1 MRPRSTTNPPPQIIV
16 SQTELRSL
24 CERLIAAGYFAFDT
38 EFVGEDKHRPELCL
52 IQVAAEDHCYLIDPL
67 AGVDVTPFWEL
78 VADERIETI
87 VHAGSE
93 DLALCWHH
101 LGRPPARV
109 LDLQIAGGFVGLG
122 YPSSLARLAAQS
134 IGIRLHKSQTLT
146 DWRRRPLNAEQL
158 QYASEDV
165 IHLPAMH
172 QWIMRRLAEAGRVS
186 WAREECESAG
196 RAALAAARGENK
208 LSRLRGAGALRGQEL
223 AIAEALLAERDR
235 LAAEYN
241 RPARTVLRDHILVEL
256 ARRGW
261 TDTAKIRTL
270 RGLNL
275 SATAARRLAEAI
287 RAGQQTPKTA
297 WPRLTIEQDSP
308 EEEVL
313 IAIAS
318 AVLRDFS
325 NQSGIAYALLTGR
338 QDLREL
344 VRSYTR
350 PPQAGE
356 AEICLRTGW
365 RRQAIGDLLERILA
379 GEATIRIS
387 RDRGSRQLDIGSW
400 PPVRN

>member
-1 MRPRSTTNPPPQIIV
+1 MNPLPQLIV
-16 SQTELRSL
+16 RQAELQML
-24 CERLIAAGYFAFDT
+24 CSRLATAGSFAFDT

-52 IQVAAEDHCYLIDPL
+52 IQVAVEDGCYLIDPL

-78 VADERIETI
+78 VADEQIETI

-101 LGRPPARV
+101 LGRPAARV

-122 YPSSLARLAAQS
+122 YPSSLAKLAAQA
-134 IGIRLHKSQTLT
+134 IGVRLHKSQTLT
-146 DWRRRPLNAEQL
+146 DWRRRPLNEEQL
-158 QYASEDV
+158 HYASEDV
-165 IHLPAMH
+165 IHLPALH
-172 QWIMRRLAEAGRVS
+172 RWIMARLTEAGRLA
-186 WAREECESAG
+186 WAKEECDGAC

-223 AIAEALLAERDR
+223 AIAEALLEERDR

-241 RPARTVLRDHILVEL
+241 RPARAVLRDHILVEL

-275 SATAARRLAEAI
+275 SATAARRIAEAI
-287 RAGQQTPKTA
+287 RVGQQVPKSA
-297 WPRLTIEQDSP
+297 WPRLTIEQDTP

-325 NQSGIAYALLTGR
+325 NQSGIAYALLAGR
-338 QDLREL
+338 QDLRDL
-344 VRSYTR
+344 VRAYTR
-350 PPQAGE
+350 RPQAGE
-356 AEICLRTGW
+356 AEIGLRTGW
-365 RRQAIGDLLERILA
+365 RRQAIGDLMERILA
-379 GEATIRIS
+379 GEATIRIIQDRDS
-387 RDRGSRQLDIGSW
+387 RKLDIGSC
-400 PPVRN
+400 PPAPN